1 MFIHLIIL
9 FIINNFCFSNDD
21 DIYYMNTYCREEMKR
36 TSKETYL
43 NESNSF
49 LLEIMRGK
57 IPIKIEESLL
67 NKFDLNLIKR
77 INKNIPCLYI
87 FRNNNYQI
95 NNTNGLFLGAGINLF
110 NYDSEEIKEI
120 IRKTNIK
127 PEEKSYYMK
136 LFNSLKEKGYKTIL
150 EFDKPFKELD
160 KFNLAVMNYSINKYI
175 KEMNDTKIYKSPFI
189 NGILSVYF
197 QLFQGNTT
205 LKRYLGYSQTQASYD
220 IEHLQETSQ
229 YSRLIQSKLIL
240 MMDGNIKYNSN
251 NIYIIVP
258 LFLFEENDIGKIKE
272 LINGIYNNINN
283 NYNLNP
289 NRISILT
296 FTKGSDL
303 SNYIINYNN
312 KKDSLDNIFKLDYK
326 NKSEFVD
333 LDKIYENIN
342 IIYKD
347 NINQDLF
354 ENKIV
359 LLFLNYMSNIPKNP
373 ENIIERYK
381 KIYSIQSVPVI
392 NIGDSKLNNQKDIF
406 KYNIFYNFSETIYVS
421 PLKLAIS
428 NMHINI
434 DYTDKNVNEKKLKNL
449 NINDNDSPMYIEV
462 NIING
467 TELEYYEISLE
478 IYKTS
483 GYNIFISDKNP
494 YPSIRNYVN
503 NFLKYENNLNP
514 ILIIKT
520 ANINK
525 FYIGIEGILYFNI
538 IIKKKYCN
546 NSVDYNNLNLNKGE
560 YQYVNYTYIK
570 YQFKDKHLAIQ
581 TFYEDN
587 NDIKL
592 YSNIFK
598 NESIGNIMKYFTR
611 GIDIDNTND
620 ISFLNYELFLYLY
633 GKSYLINRVYKDGD
647 NNYYFGRYFQ
657 ISDYTPFQLKSY
669 GFSRLSINK
678 LYSFLNIKGILYD
691 RAPSVSFNEDEL
703 KLINNIIYEKYVTEL
718 IYKIERYP
726 NCIPFE
732 NQTPFMKFII
742 FCLYFTYY
750 YENGIFR
757 NIINLSSNEPKYSE
771 VLEYLKDKN
780 EESDI
785 FLINY
790 ISQLEQ
796 ENKLEKKMVSILLGK
811 SLALSY
817 TGINFIKNFSNY
829 MSKSKTK
836 ISISVYDTSNNKIEN
851 VIPFWSTNNFK
862 LEEITE
868 YNSSSYKQRNK
879 YNNTQNMNFDK
890 IINFSLSQFSKYD
903 NGIKKKLLILCDENI
918 SEGKNIINNK
928 LINLNNKKHNE
939 LINNQIDLLL
949 LTSLNYEKGEIHDL
963 FKKTIGI
970 DMPYS
975 LYENYFHISNLNK
988 EEEYLD
994 DLGRIINYSPIKIN
1008 AGTRVINDFNQ
1019 GKITYYEINYQDYL
1033 HDVIV
1038 IKTKLSNFKFYSS
1051 LTNPFPNSNLGNP
1064 IDTSDYDDAIVISNE
1079 YLNGRIYLGLEPK
1092 HSVQKQ
1098 KIEIFT
1104 CESYSPDKNCKF
1116 VGNRKDLWYLFFLLL
1131 FVFSLI
1137 FIIYKCK
1144 LSLST
1149 NNISKRN
1156 KRLNVFDN
1164 IK

>member
-1 MFIHLIIL
+1 
-9 FIINNFCFSNDD
+9 
-21 DIYYMNTYCREEMKR
+21 
-36 TSKETYL
+36 
-43 NESNSF
+43 
-49 LLEIMRGK
+49 
-57 IPIKIEESLL
+57 
-67 NKFDLNLIKR
+67 
-77 INKNIPCLYI
+77 
-87 FRNNNYQI
+87 
-95 NNTNGLFLGAGINLF
+95 
-110 NYDSEEIKEI
+110 
-120 IRKTNIK
+120 
-127 PEEKSYYMK
+127 MK
-136 LFNSLKEKGYKTIL
+136 LFNSLKERGYKAIL

-197 QLFQGNTT
+197 QLFHGHTS

-240 MMDGNIKYNSN
+240 MMDGNIKYNCN
-251 NIYIIVP
+251 NIYIIIP

-283 NYNLNP
+283 NYNFNP

-312 KKDSLDNIFKLDYK
+312 KKDSLDSIFKLDYK

-333 LDKIYENIN
+333 IDKIYENIN
-342 IIYKD
+342 IIYKE

-359 LLFLNYMSNIPKNP
+359 LLFLNYLSNIPRNP
-373 ENIIERYK
+373 ENIIEKYK
-381 KIYSIQSVPVI
+381 KIYSIQTVPVI
-392 NIGDSKLNNQKDIF
+392 NIGDSNLNNYKDIF
-406 KYNIFYNFSETIYVS
+406 TFNIFYNFSETIYVS

-434 DYTDKNVNEKKLKNL
+434 DYTDKNINEKKLKNL
-449 NINDNDSPMYIEV
+449 NLNDNDAPMYIEV

-478 IYKTS
+478 IYNTS
-483 GYNIFISDKNP
+483 GYNLFISDKNP

-514 ILIIKT
+514 TLIIKT

-546 NSVDYNNLNLNKGE
+546 NTVDYNNLILNKGE

-611 GIDIDNTND
+611 GIDIVNTND

-633 GKSYLINRVYKDGD
+633 GKAYLINRVYKDGD
-647 NNYYFGRYFQ
+647 NNYYFGRYFR

-678 LYSFLNIKGILYD
+678 LYSFLNIKGFLYEQ
-691 RAPSVSFNEDEL
+691 APSVSFNEDEL
-703 KLINNIIYEKYVTEL
+703 KLISNIIYEKYVTEL

-726 NCIPFE
+726 NCIPFG

-742 FCLYFTYY
+742 FCLYFSYY
-750 YENGIFR
+750 YESGIFR

-780 EESDI
+780 EDSDI

-811 SLALSY
+811 SLALSN

-868 YNSSSYKQRNK
+868 YNRSSYKQRYK

-903 NGIKKKLLILCDENI
+903 NGIKKKILILCDENI

-963 FKKTIGI
+963 FKKKIGK
-970 DMPYS
+970 DMSYS
-975 LYENYFHISNLNK
+975 IYENYFHISNL
-988 EEEYLD
+988 
-994 DLGRIINYSPIKIN
+994 
-1008 AGTRVINDFNQ
+1008 
-1019 GKITYYEINYQDYL
+1019 
-1033 HDVIV
+1033 
-1038 IKTKLSNFKFYSS
+1038 
-1051 LTNPFPNSNLGNP
+1051 
-1064 IDTSDYDDAIVISNE
+1064 
-1079 YLNGRIYLGLEPK
+1079 
-1092 HSVQKQ
+1092 
-1098 KIEIFT
+1098 
-1104 CESYSPDKNCKF
+1104 
-1116 VGNRKDLWYLFFLLL
+1116 
-1131 FVFSLI
+1131 
-1137 FIIYKCK
+1137 IYKNSYIK
-1144 LSLST
+1144 L
-1149 NNISKRN
+1149 NNHFYHN
-1156 KRLNVFDN
+1156 C
-1164 IK
+1164 

>member
-1 MFIHLIIL
+1 MFIYLIIL
-9 FIINNFCFSNDD
+9 FLINNLCFSNDD

-333 LDKIYENIN
+333 IDKIYENIN

-525 FYIGIEGILYFNI
+525 FYIAIEGILYFNI

-592 YSNIFK
+592 YSNIFR

-657 ISDYTPFQLKSY
+657 ISDYAPFQLKSY

-678 LYSFLNIKGILYD
+678 LYSFLNIKGFLYEQ
-691 RAPSVSFNEDEL
+691 APSVSFN
-703 KLINNIIYEKYVTEL
+703 
-718 IYKIERYP
+718 
-726 NCIPFE
+726 
-732 NQTPFMKFII
+732 
-742 FCLYFTYY
+742 
-750 YENGIFR
+750 
-757 NIINLSSNEPKYSE
+757 
-771 VLEYLKDKN
+771 
-780 EESDI
+780 
-785 FLINY
+785 
-790 ISQLEQ
+790 
-796 ENKLEKKMVSILLGK
+796 
-811 SLALSY
+811 
-817 TGINFIKNFSNY
+817 
-829 MSKSKTK
+829 
-836 ISISVYDTSNNKIEN
+836 
-851 VIPFWSTNNFK
+851 
-862 LEEITE
+862 
-868 YNSSSYKQRNK
+868 
-879 YNNTQNMNFDK
+879 
-890 IINFSLSQFSKYD
+890 
-903 NGIKKKLLILCDENI
+903 
-918 SEGKNIINNK
+918 
-928 LINLNNKKHNE
+928 
-939 LINNQIDLLL
+939 
-949 LTSLNYEKGEIHDL
+949 
-963 FKKTIGI
+963 
-970 DMPYS
+970 
-975 LYENYFHISNLNK
+975 
-988 EEEYLD
+988 
-994 DLGRIINYSPIKIN
+994 
-1008 AGTRVINDFNQ
+1008 
-1019 GKITYYEINYQDYL
+1019 
-1033 HDVIV
+1033 
-1038 IKTKLSNFKFYSS
+1038 
-1051 LTNPFPNSNLGNP
+1051 
-1064 IDTSDYDDAIVISNE
+1064 
-1079 YLNGRIYLGLEPK
+1079 
-1092 HSVQKQ
+1092 
-1098 KIEIFT
+1098 
-1104 CESYSPDKNCKF
+1104 
-1116 VGNRKDLWYLFFLLL
+1116 
-1131 FVFSLI
+1131 
-1137 FIIYKCK
+1137 
-1144 LSLST
+1144 
-1149 NNISKRN
+1149 
-1156 KRLNVFDN
+1156 
-1164 IK
+1164 